1 MSVAASMM
9 VGNGEAERAADG
21 FPRGLA
27 FGRVTDNRDPEGLG
41 RVRVKLELHSDDQA
55 SFWAR
60 IATPMA
66 GPEIGAW
73 FLPEIDDEVLVGFIG
88 EDASHPVVLG
98 GVWNSQQPPPETN
111 SDGNNDRRL
120 IRSRSAGADVSAVT
134 NASGSAYRSSWSC
147 ASAFTRARS
156 TGGGSESSCSRS
168 SADAPVIRP
177 VCSASGFSQRPGGR
191 PTNISYNTHAREY
204 TSVRPSSARLPA
216 ACSGLI

>member
-1 MSVAASMM
+1 MSNMARMM
-9 VGNGEAERAADG
+9 AGTGEAERAADG

-27 FGRVTDNRDPEGLG
+27 FGRVTDNQDPDGLG
-41 RVRVKLELHSDDQA
+41 RVRVKLELHSNDQA

-98 GVWNSQQPPPETN
+98 SVWNSRRPPPETN

-120 IRSRSAGADVSAVT
+120 IRSRSNHELRFDDGTANEIELTMEDGSRVYLAEGQAVLEDRQGNKVEIKDGNVTVEATQKLTLKGTNVVLQATSQLEIKAGTTCKIQGTMVEI
-134 NASGSAYRSSWSC
+134 N
-147 ASAFTRARS
+147 
-156 TGGGSESSCSRS
+156 
-168 SADAPVIRP
+168 
-177 VCSASGFSQRPGGR
+177 
-191 PTNISYNTHAREY
+191 
-204 TSVRPSSARLPA
+204 
-216 ACSGLI
+216 